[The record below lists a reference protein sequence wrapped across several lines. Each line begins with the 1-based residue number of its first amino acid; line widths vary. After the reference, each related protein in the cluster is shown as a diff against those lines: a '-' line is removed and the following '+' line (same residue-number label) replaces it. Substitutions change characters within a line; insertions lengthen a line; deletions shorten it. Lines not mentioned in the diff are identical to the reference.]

1 MEISF
6 SNGKDKLQIELPKE
20 LALVDMAPLVHHYSK
35 FSIGLWI

>member
-6 SNGKDKLQIELPKE
+6 FNGKDKLQVELPKE
-20 LALVDMAPLVHHYSK
+20 LVWEDMAPLVHHYSK